1 MTLASA
7 NRSPTNPEMDTLN
20 NPHSGLSSSNMY
32 PTNPYWGQPANPS
45 ETPQPDYSNSLPLEP
60 TPANSEDSGC
70 RMDDSFSTHLID
82 ALVSAIE
89 QAGHEQQDALCRQL
103 SEWLPQLPGKLNPT
117 MEQYLDKVVPKVIK
131 VEHPGRTLLQL
142 VRFLT
147 VGMVVAGLVVGA
159 LLYAWLDTRQQRD
172 TFASGYWQHRFI
184 RAKAS
189 VDGSKTLLR
198 ALQKSDTLTIS
209 PSFMG
214 ELNRLENIVEA
225 RQQQFQLQQR
235 EQELIRSGT
244 PNQLSK

>member
-1 MTLASA
+1 
-7 NRSPTNPEMDTLN
+7 
-20 NPHSGLSSSNMY
+20 
-32 PTNPYWGQPANPS
+32 
-45 ETPQPDYSNSLPLEP
+45 
-60 TPANSEDSGC
+60 
-70 RMDDSFSTHLID
+70 
-82 ALVSAIE
+82 
-89 QAGHEQQDALCRQL
+89 
-103 SEWLPQLPGKLNPT
+103 
-117 MEQYLDKVVPKVIK
+117 MEQYLDKVVPKIIK

-147 VGMVVAGLVVGA
+147 VGMVVAGLAVGA

-198 ALQKSDTLTIS
+198 AFQKSYTLTIS